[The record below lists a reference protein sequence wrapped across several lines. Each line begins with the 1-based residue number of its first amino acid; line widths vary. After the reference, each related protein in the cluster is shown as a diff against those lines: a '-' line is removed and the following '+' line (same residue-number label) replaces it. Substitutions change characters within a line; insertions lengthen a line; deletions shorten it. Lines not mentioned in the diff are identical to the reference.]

1 MDRKAV
7 LAFVLMFVVF
17 LLWSKLMSSYGP
29 SQQASAPDST
39 VAAASERAVADAGS
53 AAAPAEAVETSAA
66 AGAPA
71 ETPAEDSAGRQA
83 FTAEAGAD
91 PRAFVAP
98 AQDPAA
104 VTVATSLYEMV
115 IDPVGARIVGWTSR
129 VYAGSEG
136 GTLQLVPQENQGE
149 GPGDKL
155 VFTGGALDVS
165 RAVFSPLGPSRV
177 EVPDGAG
184 EKRVEFSAMTAG
196 GIEVRKIFTIRPGRY
211 DFMVDYVVT
220 ADSSPESATAAAILG
235 DPMTASFAWSEG
247 LTETE
252 AKSGSAFARGQA
264 GFRSFAQVGEEKS
277 FKNRTNLKPGS
288 DKAFGSYSG
297 SVRLAGVQSKY
308 FMIAG
313 VVPGFEDRVVEGDIR
328 LGGNPEL
335 MRQSWEIEI
344 PLRGDR
350 GLGSSSLLTYI
361 GPSDYNLLQDYGN
374 GLRGMVNLGW
384 KWIQPI
390 SQLVLV
396 LMNWLHKFIPNYGWV
411 IVIISIL
418 SKLIFYPLTERGT
431 RSMRNMQVAQA
442 RLKPRLDAAK
452 QKYSNDPQKYNQEMM
467 KIYKEEGVN
476 PMAGMAG
483 CLPMLVQMPVFIALY
498 QVLYNMIDLRQAPFI
513 FWIQDL
519 SQPDALF
526 DLPFSLP
533 FLGSHFNLLPIIMA
547 AVTLLQT
554 KMTPTAGSAG
564 QMASI
569 NTIMPIMML
578 FLLYNMPSG
587 LVIYW
592 TINTAVTAYQTWMI
606 HRSAPAPEGA

>member
-7 LAFVLMFVVF
+7 LAFVLMFLVF
-17 LLWSKLMSSYGP
+17 LLWSKLMTNSTSSD
-29 SQQASAPDST
+29 QQ
-39 VAAASERAVADAGS
+39 
-53 AAAPAEAVETSAA
+53 AAPADGAAVAVEQTDYAANQAPASAGPEEVRETLPAADSAA
-66 AGAPA
+66 
-71 ETPAEDSAGRQA
+71 T
-83 FTAEAGAD
+83 
-91 PRAFVAP
+91 
-98 AQDPAA
+98 AA
-104 VTVATSLYEMV
+104 VTGVFVSPVEPPIPVVVSTSFYDMV
-115 IDPVGARIVGWTSR
+115 IDPVGGRIVSWISH
-129 VYAGSEG
+129 VYPGQNGDPLE
-136 GTLQLVPQENQGE
+136 LVPQDFQGE
-149 GPGDKL
+149 GAGEKL
-155 VFTGGALDVS
+155 IFSGGVIDVS
-165 RAVFSPLGPSRV
+165 TAVFSPVGPSLV
-177 EVPDGAG
+177 KIEDGSG
-184 EKRVEFSAMTAG
+184 ERAVAFSAMTVDG
-196 GIEVRKIFTIRPGRY
+196 LEIRKTFTIRPGRY
-211 DFMVDYVVT
+211 DFLVDYSVVPGDT
-220 ADSSPESATAAAILG
+220 PEAVAAASRLG
-235 DPMTASFAWSEG
+235 DPVAARFVWSEG
-247 LTETE
+247 LNETE
-252 AKSGSAFARGQA
+252 QKAGSAFVRGQA
-264 GFRSFAQVGEEKS
+264 GFRAFALVGEEKS
-277 FKNRTNLKPGS
+277 FKNRSDLAKPE
-288 DKAFGSYSG
+288 KAFGSYDG
-297 SVRLAGVQSKY
+297 SVRIAGVQSKY

-313 VVPGFEDRVVEGDIR
+313 VVPGAEDRAVEGRIR

-335 MRQSWEIEI
+335 NRQSWEIEI
-344 PLRGDR
+344 PLRSKG
-350 GLGSSSLLTYI
+350 GLGSASLLTYV
-361 GPSDYNLLQDYGN
+361 GPSDYSLLRDYGQ

-390 SQLVLV
+390 SELVLV

-418 SKLIFYPLTERGT
+418 SKLVFYPLTARGT

-452 QKYSNDPQKYNQEMM
+452 QKHSGDPQKYNQEMM

-526 DLPFSLP
+526 TLPFSLP
-533 FLGSHFNLLPIIMA
+533 FLGSYFNLLPVIMA

-592 TINTAVTAYQTWMI
+592 TINTGVTAYQTWMI